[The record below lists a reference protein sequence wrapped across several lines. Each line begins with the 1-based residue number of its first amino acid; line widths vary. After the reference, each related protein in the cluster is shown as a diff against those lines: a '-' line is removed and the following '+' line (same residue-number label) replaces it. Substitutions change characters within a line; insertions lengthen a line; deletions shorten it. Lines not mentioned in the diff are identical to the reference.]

1 MLKSSAQHLPLIF
14 DFVKKDF
21 RARFAG
27 SVVGI
32 FWNVIN
38 PLVMIAIY
46 ALIFSRVMRAK
57 LPDSGGMLRE
67 YSYSIYLCAGLI
79 PWTMFAET
87 LLRSTNIF
95 LENTNLLKKVSF
107 PKEILN
113 VSALFTSTINFFIAF
128 SFFIIFLAIVNLL
141 PGYSI
146 RIPIGLMVLFYGV
159 VIFQQL
165 FAFGLGLGCSAL
177 NVVFR
182 DVGQMVNIVTQIWF
196 WLTPIVYVKEIV
208 PGPFLFLLKF
218 NPMYHFIDIYHSI
231 FYYNTFP
238 RWTRFVAIA
247 GLTILAVGIGYL
259 VFRKLSDDI
268 PDEI

>member
-1 MLKSSAQHLPLIF
+1 MLQVSIQNLPLIF

-57 LPDSGGMLRE
+57 LPDSGGSLRE
-67 YSYSIYLCAGLI
+67 FSYSIYLCAGMI

-95 LENTNLLKKVSF
+95 LENANLIKKVSF
-107 PKEILN
+107 PKQILN
-113 VSALFTSTINFFIAF
+113 VSALITSTINFFIAF
-128 SFFIIFLAIVNLL
+128 SFFILFLAIVNLL
-141 PGYSI
+141 PGYSMH
-146 RIPIGLMVLFYGV
+146 IPISLMLLFYGV
-159 VIFQQL
+159 VICQQL
-165 FAFGLGLGCSAL
+165 FAFGLGMAFSAL

-182 DVGQMVNIVTQIWF
+182 DVGQLVNIVTQIWF
-196 WLTPIVYVKEIV
+196 WFTPIVYVKEIV
-208 PGPFLFLLKF
+208 PVSFQFLLKF
-218 NPMYHFIDIYHSI
+218 NPMYHFIDIYQSI

-238 RWTRFVAIA
+238 RWTRLVAISS
-247 GLTILAVGIGYL
+247 LTIVAMVIGYL
-259 VFRKLSDDI
+259 IFRKLSDDI

>member
-1 MLKSSAQHLPLIF
+1 MLQISAKNLPLIL

-32 FWNVIN
+32 FWNVIH

-95 LENTNLLKKVSF
+95 LENTNLIKKVSF
-107 PKEILN
+107 PKQILN
-113 VSALFTSTINFFIAF
+113 VSAVITSTINFAIAF
-128 SFFIIFLAIVNLL
+128 TFFIIFLALVNLSAS
-141 PGYSI
+141 YSI
-146 RIPIGLMVLFYGV
+146 HIPISLMLLFYGV
-159 VIFQQL
+159 VVCQQL
-165 FAFGLGLGCSAL
+165 FAFGLGLAFSTL
-177 NVVFR
+177 NVIFR
-182 DVGQMVNIVTQIWF
+182 DVGQLVNIATQLWF
-196 WLTPIVYVKEIV
+196 WFTPIVYVKEIV
-208 PGPFLFLLKF
+208 PASFQFLLKF
-218 NPMYHFIDIYHSI
+218 NPMYHFIDIYQSI

-238 RWTRFVAIA
+238 RWTRLVAVS
-247 GLTILAVGIGYL
+247 GLTILALGVGYL
-259 VFRKLSDDI
+259 IFRKLSDDI

>member
-1 MLKSSAQHLPLIF
+1 MLQSCTQNLPLIF

-38 PLVMIAIY
+38 PLVMVAIY
-46 ALIFSRVMRAK
+46 ALIFSLVMRAK
-57 LPDSGGMLRE
+57 LPNSGGILRE
-67 YSYSIYLCAGLI
+67 FSYSIYLCAGII

-95 LENTNLLKKVSF
+95 LENTNLIKKVSF

-113 VSALFTSTINFFIAF
+113 ISALITSTINFAIAF
-128 SFFIIFLAIVNLL
+128 SFFIVFLAIVNLL
-141 PGYSI
+141 PSYSMH
-146 RIPIGLMVLFYGV
+146 IPIGLMLLFFGV
-159 VIFQQL
+159 IICQQL
-165 FAFGLGLGCSAL
+165 FAFGLGLAFSAL
-177 NVVFR
+177 NVFFR
-182 DVGQMVNIVTQIWF
+182 DVGQLVNIAIQLWF
-196 WLTPIVYVKEIV
+196 WFTPIVYWKEIV
-208 PGPFLFLLKF
+208 PAPLQFLLKF
-218 NPMYHFIDIYHSI
+218 NPMYHFIGIYQSI

-238 RWTRFVAIA
+238 RWTRLVAISS
-247 GLTILAVGIGYL
+247 LTILALALGYL
-259 VFRKLSDDI
+259 IFRKLSDDI